1 MKKMFYQNRLNSQN
15 NQAEKAQGMVEFAL
29 VLPILLL
36 LAMGIIEFGR
46 LLFIF
51 SAVNTAS
58 SEAVRYGSAV
68 DDTGGTARYV
78 DCTGIE
84 EAAFRIGSLVNL
96 SSVTISYDEGP
107 GGATISSTCPPPV
120 PDDIV
125 GGRDRIYVQ
134 VQAPYSPIVPFVA
147 LFDGLSF
154 NITADS
160 YRTIVKDIELG
171 EGGGTGSSGG
181 GGGGG
186 LPEVVFT
193 SAAQTVAEDSGTAT
207 ITAQLDSTIASDV
220 TVPYTISGTASQ
232 GAGSDY
238 TITASPITIP
248 AGSTT
253 ANITITINDDLDV
266 EASETVIVTM
276 GTPTNATKGS
286 PDEHTATI
294 TDNDSVSVPVVSF
307 AMASQSDD
315 EDTGIMIVR
324 VQLDH
329 STGSD
334 VTVPFTLG
342 GSATGGG
349 TDYSISAS
357 PVIISAG
364 DTWENITIT
373 VVDDADIES
382 DETVIITMGSPTNA
396 NLGAPSEHT
405 ATIVDDDSNPTMH
418 VDDLNGWYSDGKNVN
433 FKDANVTIRIVD
445 AGASP
450 LENALVGG
458 TWGGGGSGSA
468 SCTTNASG
476 ECTVVEEDV
485 FENNWPV
492 TFNVTSVVKASY
504 TYNPADNV
512 ETNISI
518 DYP

>member
-1 MKKMFYQNRLNSQN
+1 MNKISHQKSHVSPQPRGS
-15 NQAEKAQGMVEFAL
+15 KAQGMVEFAL

-36 LAMGIIEFGR
+36 LVMGIIEFGR

-58 SEAVRYGSAV
+58 AEAVRYGSAV
-68 DDTGGTARYV
+68 DDTGGTARFI

-107 GGATISSTCPPPV
+107 GGATISATCPPPD

-147 LFDGLSF
+147 LFDNLNF
-154 NITADS
+154 TITADS

-171 EGGGTGSSGG
+171 EGGGTGSGG
-181 GGGGG
+181 GNGGGG
-186 LPEVVFT
+186 LPTVVFT
-193 SAAQTVAEDSGTAT
+193 SASQTVAEDSGTAT
-207 ITAQLDSTIASDV
+207 ITAQLDSTIANDV
-220 TVPYTISGTASQ
+220 TVPFTLSGTATE
-232 GAGSDY
+232 GGGSDY
-238 TITASPITIP
+238 TITASPITIT
-248 AGSTT
+248 AGNTT

-266 EASETVIVTM
+266 EGNETVIVTM
-276 GTPTNATKGS
+276 GTPTNAIKGS

-307 AMASQSDD
+307 AMASQSGD
-315 EDTGIMIVR
+315 EDTGTMFVR
-324 VQLDH
+324 VELDH
-329 STGSD
+329 ATGSD
-334 VTVPFTLG
+334 VVVPFTLG

-357 PVIISAG
+357 PVTISAG

-373 VVDDADIES
+373 VVDDGDIES
-382 DETVIITMGSPTNA
+382 DETVVITMGSPTNA
-396 NLGAPSEHT
+396 NLGSPSEHT

-418 VDDLNGWYSDGKNVN
+418 VDDLNGWYSDGKNAN

-445 AGASP
+445 AGGSP
-450 LENALVGG
+450 LENALAGG
-458 TWGGGGSGSA
+458 TWGGGASGTA

-476 ECTVVEEDV
+476 ECTVAEEDIHK
-485 FENNWPV
+485 NDWPV
-492 TFNVTSVVKASY
+492 TFTITSVVKASY
-504 TYNPADNV
+504 TYNAADNV
-512 ETNISI
+512 ETSVTIN
-518 DYP
+518 YP